1 MTVINFFRKRLDVI
15 IILSLFN
22 FVFLGLEYLF
32 DNNAARVT
40 SETGVVTAQSYILAA
55 SVVGFLLFSF
65 LYRHI
70 SRQPK
75 IWSLIPAV
83 CLFCGFF
90 LYEICTRESHI
101 RVVAAGCIFFVFLGI
116 LGSAAHYF
124 CLCRLRQDP
133 GLAKTIGCSYALGLL
148 FQFLNNNVIH
158 LAGLESFVLLS
169 ACILLTF
176 LILRLQSRTEPVPAA
191 DSSSPASTHPKR
203 RAGIAL
209 FVCILA
215 MTVIFAG
222 LDNVITYFHA
232 EGTMDVGRWPRLLLA
247 LSGLTAGILFDI
259 HDRRYM
265 NLIMYCVT
273 VLSVLCLLIILS
285 GGLFLTSLIIFYLSA
300 GFFTVF
306 FTTSFMAYAL
316 RTNSPSLWAGFGRAA
331 NNIAA
336 GVMGTISVTYLSR
349 SHALAICV
357 VALLV
362 FVIISIALYLYS
374 DWSKTSHAVPL
385 PVSGPKEGAFDRF
398 VKQYSLTSREQD
410 VLQALLE
417 SDDSVQN
424 IAASLYISRA
434 ALYRHIAS
442 INEKTHTKSR
452 IGLLQ
457 FYYSWEKDDF
467 TS

>member
-1 MTVINFFRKRLDVI
+1 MPPI
-15 IILSLFN
+15 I
-22 FVFLGLEYLF
+22 
-32 DNNAARVT
+32 
-40 SETGVVTAQSYILAA
+40 
-55 SVVGFLLFSF
+55 
-65 LYRHI
+65 
-70 SRQPK
+70 
-75 IWSLIPAV
+75 
-83 CLFCGFF
+83 
-90 LYEICTRESHI
+90 
-101 RVVAAGCIFFVFLGI
+101 
-116 LGSAAHYF
+116 SACADS
-124 CLCRLRQDP
+124 RQDP

-158 LAGLESFVLLS
+158 LAGFESFVLLA

-191 DSSSPASTHPKR
+191 DSSSPASTHPTR

-300 GFFTVF
+300 GFFAVF

-349 SHALAICV
+349 SHALAICA

-385 PVSGPKEGAFDRF
+385 PVSEPKEGAFDRF

-457 FYYSWEKDDF
+457 FYYSRENGDF
-467 TS
+467 SS

>member
-1 MTVINFFRKRLDVI
+1 
-15 IILSLFN
+15 
-22 FVFLGLEYLF
+22 
-32 DNNAARVT
+32 
-40 SETGVVTAQSYILAA
+40 
-55 SVVGFLLFSF
+55 
-65 LYRHI
+65 
-70 SRQPK
+70 
-75 IWSLIPAV
+75 
-83 CLFCGFF
+83 
-90 LYEICTRESHI
+90 
-101 RVVAAGCIFFVFLGI
+101 
-116 LGSAAHYF
+116 
-124 CLCRLRQDP
+124 
-133 GLAKTIGCSYALGLL
+133 
-148 FQFLNNNVIH
+148 
-158 LAGLESFVLLS
+158 
-169 ACILLTF
+169 
-176 LILRLQSRTEPVPAA
+176 
-191 DSSSPASTHPKR
+191 
-203 RAGIAL
+203 
-209 FVCILA
+209 
-215 MTVIFAG
+215 
-222 LDNVITYFHA
+222 
-232 EGTMDVGRWPRLLLA
+232 MDVGRWPRLLLA

-349 SHALAICV
+349 SHVLAICV

-434 ALYRHIAS
+434 ALYRHITS
-442 INEKTHTKSR
+442 INKKTHTKSR

-457 FYYSWEKDDF
+457 FYYSRENGDF
-467 TS
+467 SS